1 MNRTG
6 GVLIPTRG
14 QRVTVRLDE
23 TTTGRWVIDCRCC
36 HETDTAQTWAD
47 AISIADQHVRT
58 WHS

>member
-23 TTTGRWVIDCRCC
+23 TTPGRWVIDCRCC
-36 HETDTAQTWAD
+36 HETDT
-47 AISIADQHVRT
+47 ISIADQHVRT